1 MFCLLRKGFGKRV
14 LCFALGMSLAAIGC
28 GGGSTATISGK
39 VYYKD
44 APLKGGRVTFVSK
57 DKKVSRVDDIK
68 EDGSYKIEKM
78 PAGEARI
85 AVDTSNLKPSP
96 GMNRPPPPKGAKV
109 PPGYNPP
116 TSEDKAK
123 RYVEIPAQYADTD
136 KSGLTYTVKGGSQPY
151 DIKLK

>member
-1 MFCLLRKGFGKRV
+1 MFCLRGKSLRPWMPC
-14 LCFALGMSLAAIGC
+14 LALATSLVAVGC
-28 GGGSTATISGK
+28 GSSTGTISGK

-57 DKKVSRVDDIK
+57 DKKVSRFDDIK

-96 GMNRPPPPKGAKV
+96 GMNRPPPPKGANV

-123 RYVEIPAQYADTD
+123 RYVEIPAQYADAD